1 MLVLRHSLHHPH
13 LCLSHVADHNNE
25 SAIESVSTFSRVII
39 YSHHII
45 IIYVLSTSMN
55 QYTQNLLL
63 LLLDGKKRSGGVGR
77 FESVTSAN
85 ALSVFHLQ
93 NSHRA

>member
-1 MLVLRHSLHHPH
+1 MLVLQHSLHHHPH
-13 LCLSHVADHNNE
+13 LCLSHVAGYNNE
-25 SAIESVSTFSRVII
+25 SAIEPVSTFSSVII

-45 IIYVLSTSMN
+45 IIYVSPTSMN

-85 ALSVFHLQ
+85 ASSGFHLQ
-93 NSHRA
+93 HSH